1 MITKTQVEILKL
13 FASRITK
20 GLSISEVSTLTKKPY
35 ALIHRNIKELVNME
49 FLLYSGKTLFLNY
62 KKNLGALIYAESIRK
77 EEFLRINKTIQLF
90 EKDILQGI
98 KEDFFILLV
107 FGSVLY
113 KKEKARDI
121 DILMIT
127 DKSKV
132 DLTEKFM
139 TNIASNF
146 NEKFDINVIPT
157 EGAYEMLAKR
167 EQVNI
172 VNEALNN
179 HIILFGGENF
189 YNILKNAR

>member
-20 GLSISEVSTLTKKPY
+20 GLSISEVSTLTKKSY

>member
-139 TNIASNF
+139 TNIASNV

>member
-1 MITKTQVEILKL
+1 MITKTQAEILKM
-13 FASRITK
+13 FAGRISR
-20 GLSISEVSTLTKKPY
+20 GFSISEVSTLTKKPY
-35 ALIHRNIKELVNME
+35 PLVHRNIKKLADME
-49 FLLYSGKTLFLNY
+49 FLSYSGKTLFLNY
-62 KKNLGALIYAESIRK
+62 KKNLGSLAYIESIRK
-77 EEFLRINKTIQLF
+77 EEFLKINKTIQLF
-90 EKDILQGI
+90 EKDVLQGI
-98 KEDFFILLV
+98 KEDLFILMV
-107 FGSVLY
+107 FGSALY

-121 DILMIT
+121 DVLMII

-132 DLTEKFM
+132 ETTERFM
-139 TNIASNF
+139 ANIASNF
-146 NEKFDINVIPT
+146 NEKFDMNVIPI